1 MVRRIVLSGLMAA
14 LLLATLSI
22 STASAQLP
30 GLERV
35 VADFSE
41 TDPDGPSIWQAAY
54 PARASQVAAMLP
66 GLDVLWRWDGQRW
79 QPYATRD
86 GQLLPGAVNFIV
98 ETGAHLWIG
107 NWDAPEPAIVGVV
120 IMEGHRAGL
129 ITDRNVVGDPDAPVL
144 IADYS
149 DFL

>member
-1 MVRRIVLSGLMAA
+1 MRRVLLIGLMAA

-30 GLERV
+30 GLEPV
-35 VADFSE
+35 VSDLSE
-41 TDPDGPSIWQAAY
+41 TEPDGPSIWQAAY

-79 QPYATRD
+79 QPYATR
-86 GQLLPGAVNFIV
+86 GGRLLPGAVNFTV
-98 ETGAHLWIG
+98 ETGDHLWIG
-107 NWDAPEPAIVGVV
+107 DWDAPEPAIVGVM
-120 IMEGHRAGL
+120 ITEGHRAGL
-129 ITDRNVVGDPDAPVL
+129 IANRNIVGDPDAPVL
-144 IADYS
+144 ITDYS